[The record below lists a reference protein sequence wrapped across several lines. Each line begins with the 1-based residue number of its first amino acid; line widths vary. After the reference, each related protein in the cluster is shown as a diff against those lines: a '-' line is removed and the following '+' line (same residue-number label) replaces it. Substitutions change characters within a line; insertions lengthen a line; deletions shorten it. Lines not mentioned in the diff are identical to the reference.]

1 MLKLFK
7 REKKTNSSGKE
18 DLPEPVAK
26 FLEEYETEEQK
37 LTVLIK
43 EYSKGGRVQGDFLFP
58 VVSFLAYIEG
68 ESGGA
73 VREKGTLCW
82 FMRRSSNN
90 YIHCFKDY
98 GIYTVLVRKM
108 KPGILNP
115 VGAPFKNWYYLVKII
130 KKNIREPQLEKIR
143 EEYLKPVSIKDDLG
157 VFWLDRKYGW
167 FEGEINWLGKT
178 KSVLLDKDKDSDTAE
193 AAFKT
198 LYMLL
203 ADAEKWDKKIREY
216 AAAELT
222 CLANDWQDSEDA
234 SEIKEEEFSE
244 RIGGL
249 SFHIDD
255 EGSFEADFDDDDM
268 FCGHWIVVCGN
279 SDGELMSADIE
290 G

>member
-90 YIHCFKDY
+90 YIHSFKDY

-108 KPGILNP
+108 KPGTITP

-130 KKNIREPQLEKIR
+130 KKI
-143 EEYLKPVSIKDDLG
+143 
-157 VFWLDRKYGW
+157 
-167 FEGEINWLGKT
+167 
-178 KSVLLDKDKDSDTAE
+178 
-193 AAFKT
+193 
-198 LYMLL
+198 
-203 ADAEKWDKKIREY
+203 
-216 AAAELT
+216 
-222 CLANDWQDSEDA
+222 
-234 SEIKEEEFSE
+234 
-244 RIGGL
+244 
-249 SFHIDD
+249 
-255 EGSFEADFDDDDM
+255 
-268 FCGHWIVVCGN
+268 
-279 SDGELMSADIE
+279 
-290 G
+290 